1 MFSVGRVQSG
11 NYVLIPVGKVFPN
24 RKQKRESFPNP
35 GTFPSLIFHGK
46 PARGIDVFP
55 YVNRKAGD
63 KLQKVELNLV
73 STSNGT
79 ARSSAMKVNNLLK
92 RSSLNGNRMAT
103 GIPARL
109 EIQACFV
116 EAHYFYL
123 RGGAVF
129 LVEHD
134 AQCTLRA

>member
-1 MFSVGRVQSG
+1 MSHSQT
-11 NYVLIPVGKVFPN
+11 L
-24 RKQKRESFPNP
+24 P

-46 PARGIDVFP
+46 PARGIDAFP

-92 RSSLNGNRMAT
+92 ITLNGNRMAT
-103 GIPARL
+103 GIPACL

-123 RGGAVF
+123 RGGPVF